1 MEPNTVLLT
10 GLGIAT
16 AAVAGW
22 WLKNRGKTIDQIAD
36 KIEDAIE
43 DATGIDIELDSA
55 VETIVNAAEDVV
67 DDVVDDV
74 EDALEA
80 GESLESVVD
89 TAVDSAVDSASEEL
103 DDLKALTV
111 AQLKDK
117 LKELNLPITGKK
129 ADLLARLQ
137 EALAWTGKS
146 WD

>member
-22 WLKNRGKTIDQIAD
+22 WLKNRGKTIEQIAD

-43 DATGIDIELDSA
+43 DATGIDVELDSV
-55 VETIVNAAEDVV
+55 VETIASAAEDVAEDVV
-67 DDVVDDV
+67 DDV
-74 EDALEA
+74 EEALEA
-80 GESLESVVD
+80 GESIEDVVD
-89 TAVDSAVDSASEEL
+89 AAVDSAVESATEEIE
-103 DDLKALTV
+103 DLKALTV

-137 EALAWTGKS
+137 EALE
-146 WD
+146 

>member
-1 MEPNTVLLT
+1 MEPNTVVLA
-10 GLGIAT
+10 GLGVAG
-16 AAVAGW
+16 AAIAGW
-22 WLKNRGKTIDQIAD
+22 WLKNRGKTIEQLAD

-43 DATGIDIELDSA
+43 DATGIDVELDSA

-137 EALAWTGKS
+137 EALA
-146 WD
+146 

>member
-43 DATGIDIELDSA
+43 DATGIDVELDSV
-55 VETIVNAAEDVV
+55 VETIANAAEDVAEDVV
-67 DDVVDDV
+67 DDV
-74 EDALEA
+74 EEALEA
-80 GESLESVVD
+80 GESIEDVVD
-89 TAVDSAVDSASEEL
+89 AAVDSAVESATEEIE
-103 DDLKALTV
+103 DLKALTV

-129 ADLLARLQ
+129 ADLIARLQ
-137 EALAWTGKS
+137 EALEWIGKR
-146 WD
+146 